1 MVGATDLDNLV
12 LVCHWH
18 HTAIH
23 DGHLIAT
30 VHRRATGQWK
40 ANSAHPDR
48 HPPSGATPITAAQQ
62 AGITPAPDAAKPGY
76 AGGSIDYACF
86 DAAFNQPP
94 P

>member
-1 MVGATDLDNLV
+1 M

-23 DGHLIAT
+23 DGYLTATIIDGRPVVVGQQRTPRPPPTVRGDPIA
-30 VHRRATGQWK
+30 A
-40 ANSAHPDR
+40 AH
-48 HPPSGATPITAAQQ
+48 Q
-62 AGITPAPDAAKPGY
+62 AGITPEPDAAKPGY